1 MDPDAAVFKD
11 RIHEAFACPRSQS
24 GRERAKDINHEC
36 FEHFECSAVPPV
48 KPPEPLEA
56 KAPEVKPDSDTD
68 SAPAYQPPAQS
79 PLPPGQ
85 GTRIDQLV

>member
-1 MDPDAAVFKD
+1 MSVSSISSVP
-11 RIHEAFACPRSQS
+11 PS
-24 GRERAKDINHEC
+24 
-36 FEHFECSAVPPV
+36 PPV
-48 KPPEPLEA
+48 KPPEPVEA
-56 KAPEVKPDSDTD
+56 KAPEVKPDSGTD

>member
-1 MDPDAAVFKD
+1 
-11 RIHEAFACPRSQS
+11 
-24 GRERAKDINHEC
+24 
-36 FEHFECSAVPPV
+36 V
-48 KPPEPLEA
+48 KPPEPVEA